1 MESVRRTV
9 QTAYKSP
16 ALGPYSRSYGL
27 GWARDPP
34 EETQLLKVLCRLPVT
49 VTRGS
54 KGYGLAGCCRR
65 SERLPWCLLW
75 LCAVEGASLSAHAI
89 SVW

>member
-1 MESVRRTV
+1 MNLGGVLCGVHIFRQSGSSVTGCGALYRMESVRRTV

-49 VTRGS
+49 DD
-54 KGYGLAGCCRR
+54 
-65 SERLPWCLLW
+65 ERP
-75 LCAVEGASLSAHAI
+75 EG
-89 SVW
+89 VRV